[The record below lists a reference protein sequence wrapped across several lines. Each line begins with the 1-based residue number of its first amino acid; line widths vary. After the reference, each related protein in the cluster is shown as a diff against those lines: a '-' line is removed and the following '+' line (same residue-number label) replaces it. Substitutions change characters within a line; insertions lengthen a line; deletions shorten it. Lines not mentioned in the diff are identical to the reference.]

1 MAIDYVIDY
10 DCIPKQKLTSEGI
23 LERIKGRER
32 AATIIRLFRENGDDR
47 PPSEMGFDFTRS
59 NPEDE
64 EETELIVV
72 QDLLDFSDELKP
84 LEHFCRNC
92 PANRTGTPFGCMG
105 FVQYPISGK
114 AEAWLLDQ
122 LPSIKEPLIWLLLK
136 QGVDN
141 FQYDGQQ
148 VALLRHQSDSYFE
161 DKQAADRVLGEFS
174 INANQSFEMFFMLE
188 DDINPNH
195 AAILLIF
202 YNALERSELEA
213 NEIMALVPATDEKV
227 EKLPFLHQ
235 IMQGDDSSVI
245 DLKDFLQ
252 ALYVAWVLNVNLK
265 IDA

>member
-10 DCIPKQKLTSEGI
+10 DCVPKQKLTSEGI
-23 LERIKGRER
+23 MERIKGRER
-32 AATIIRLFRENGDDR
+32 AATIIRLFRENGDER

-59 NPEDE
+59 SPEGE
-64 EETELIVV
+64 EETELVVV
-72 QDLLDFSDELKP
+72 QDILDFSDELKP

-122 LPSIKEPLIWLLLK
+122 LPSINEPLIWLLLK

-148 VALLRHQSDSYFE
+148 VFVLRQQNDNYFE
-161 DKQAADRVLGEFS
+161 DKYAATRTLGEFNIS
-174 INANQSFEMFFMLE
+174 ANQSFEMFFMVG
-188 DDINPNH
+188 DINPNH

-202 YNALERSELEA
+202 FNALERTELEA
-213 NEIMALVPATDEKV
+213 NEIMALAPATDEKV

-235 IMQGDDSSVI
+235 IMQGDDTSVA
-245 DLKDFLQ
+245 DLKEFLQ
-252 ALYVAWVLNVNLK
+252 ALYVAWMLNVKLK